1 MSEYADSVNVP
12 AETAGAPQTPD
23 MNVADKF
30 DALLGTTPKEEPEPE
45 EYDETDEPVDE
56 DENALQDEEEEKEEV
71 EAQAEPELY
80 KILIDGEEVEVS
92 LDELQNGYSRQS
104 DYTKKTQQLAQQR
117 KEAEA
122 LQQDYAQRVEQLNQF
137 AQEIQQQPNI
147 PEPAWTADPQAWERL
162 RHEDPV
168 QFVLE
173 KDAARDRQLARQ
185 ERQQQMQH
193 LQSEQQQLQQQQFA
207 QHLETQRQQLNELIP
222 AWSDREV
229 AKSEKQELRKWASDA
244 YGLTEQD
251 LSQAYDARL
260 VKILYDAW
268 SANKTTSQAK
278 QSLKKSPE
286 STVKTATKQGRNF
299 VPTDQ
304 NASRLKK
311 SMQSLKK
318 TGKTKDAVAVFD
330 ALLR

>member
-12 AETAGAPQTPD
+12 AETDGAPQTPD
-23 MNVADKF
+23 MIVADKF
-30 DALLGTTPKEEPEPE
+30 DDLLGTRPPEQTEEVDEPID
-45 EYDETDEPVDE
+45 EYDEDV
-56 DENALQDEEEEKEEV
+56 QDTQEEEEQEEV
-71 EAQAEPELY
+71 EVAPDLY
-80 KILIDGEEVEVS
+80 KVIIDGEEVEVS
-92 LDELQNGYSRQS
+92 LDELQKGYSRQS
-104 DYTKKTQQLAQQR
+104 DYTRKTQQLAQQR

-122 LQQDYAQRVEQLNQF
+122 LQQDYAQRVQQLNQF
-137 AQEIQQQPNI
+137 AQNLQQQPDI
-147 PEPAWTADPQAWERL
+147 PEPQWTADPQAWERL

-185 ERQQQMQH
+185 ERAQQMQY
-193 LQSEQQQLQQQQFA
+193 LQSEQQTLQQQQFA
-207 QHLETQRQQLNELIP
+207 QHLDTQRQQLNDLIP
-222 AWSDREV
+222 AWSDKET
-229 AKSEKQELRKWASDA
+229 AKAEKAELRKWASDA

-278 QSLKKSPE
+278 QQLKKPQE
-286 STVKTATKQGRNF
+286 STVKTAPKLGRNF
-299 VPTDQ
+299 TPTDEG
-304 NASRLKK
+304 ASRLKK
-311 SMQSLKK
+311 SMQRLQKS
-318 TGKTKDAVAVFD
+318 GRNQDAVAVFD

>member
-12 AETAGAPQTPD
+12 AETDGTPQTPD
-23 MNVADKF
+23 MIVADKF
-30 DALLGTTPKEEPEPE
+30 DDLLGTRPPEQTEEVDEPQD
-45 EYDETDEPVDE
+45 EYDDV
-56 DENALQDEEEEKEEV
+56 QDEEEETEEV
-71 EAQAEPELY
+71 EAAEPELY
-80 KILIDGEEVEVS
+80 KVIIDGEEVEVS
-92 LDELQNGYSRQS
+92 LDELQKGYSRQS
-104 DYTKKTQQLAQQR
+104 DYTRKTQQLAQQR

-122 LQQDYAQRVEQLNQF
+122 LQQDYAQRVQQLNQF
-137 AQEIQQQPNI
+137 AQQIQQQPDI
-147 PEPAWTADPQAWERL
+147 PEPQWTSDPQAWERL

-185 ERQQQMQH
+185 ERQQQMQY

-207 QHLETQRQQLNELIP
+207 QHLDTQRQQLNELIP
-222 AWSDREV
+222 AWSDKET
-229 AKSEKQELRKWASDA
+229 AKAEKAELRKWASDA

-268 SANKTTSQAK
+268 TANKTTSQAK
-278 QSLKKSPE
+278 QQLKKSPE
-286 STVKTATKQGRNF
+286 STVKTAPKMGRNF
-299 VPTDQ
+299 TPTDEG
-304 NASRLKK
+304 ASRLKK
-311 SMQSLKK
+311 SMQRLQKS
-318 TGKTKDAVAVFD
+318 GKNQDAVAVFD

>member
-12 AETAGAPQTPD
+12 AETDGTPQTPD
-23 MNVADKF
+23 MIVADKF
-30 DALLGTTPKEEPEPE
+30 DDLLGTRPPEQTEEVDEPQD
-45 EYDETDEPVDE
+45 EYDDV
-56 DENALQDEEEEKEEV
+56 QDEEEETEEV
-71 EAQAEPELY
+71 EAAEPELY
-80 KILIDGEEVEVS
+80 KVIIDGEEVEVS
-92 LDELQNGYSRQS
+92 LDELQKGYSRQS
-104 DYTKKTQQLAQQR
+104 DYTRKTQQLAQQR

-122 LQQDYAQRVEQLNQF
+122 LQQDYAQRVQYLNQF
-137 AQEIQQQPNI
+137 AQQIQQQPDI

-185 ERQQQMQH
+185 ERAQQMQY

-207 QHLETQRQQLNELIP
+207 QHLDTQRQQLNELIP
-222 AWSDREV
+222 AWSDKET
-229 AKSEKQELRKWASDA
+229 AKAEKAELRKWASDA

-268 SANKTTSQAK
+268 TANKTTSQAK
-278 QSLKKSPE
+278 QQLKKSPE
-286 STVKTATKQGRNF
+286 STVKTAPKMGRNF
-299 VPTDQ
+299 TPTDEG
-304 NASRLKK
+304 ASRLKK
-311 SMQSLKK
+311 SMQRLQKS
-318 TGKTKDAVAVFD
+318 GRNQDAVAVFD

>member
-12 AETAGAPQTPD
+12 AETDGAPQTPD
-23 MNVADKF
+23 MIVADKF
-30 DALLGTTPKEEPEPE
+30 DDLLGTRPNPQTE
-45 EYDETDEPVDE
+45 ETDEPQDE
-56 DENALQDEEEEKEEV
+56 YEDDVQEDEEEETEEEV
-71 EAQAEPELY
+71 EAAPDLY
-80 KILIDGEEVEVS
+80 KVIIDGEEVEVS
-92 LDELQNGYSRQS
+92 LDELQKGYSRQS
-104 DYTKKTQQLAQQR
+104 DYTRKTQQLAQQR

-122 LQQDYAQRVEQLNQF
+122 LQQDYAQRVQQLNQF
-137 AQEIQQQPNI
+137 AQNLQQQPDI
-147 PEPAWTADPQAWERL
+147 PEPQWTSDPQAWERL

-185 ERQQQMQH
+185 QRAQQMQY

-207 QHLETQRQQLNELIP
+207 QHLNTQRQQLNELIP
-222 AWSDREV
+222 AWSDKET
-229 AKSEKQELRKWASDA
+229 AKAEKAELRKWASDA

-268 SANKTTSQAK
+268 TANKTTSQAK
-278 QSLKKSPE
+278 QQLKKPQE
-286 STVKTATKQGRNF
+286 STVKTAPTRGRNF
-299 VPTDQ
+299 TPTDEG
-304 NASRLKK
+304 ASRLKK
-311 SMQSLKK
+311 SMQRLQKS
-318 TGKTKDAVAVFD
+318 GRNQDAVAVFD

>member
-1 MSEYADSVNVP
+1 MSEFADSIDVP
-12 AETAGAPQTPD
+12 VTDGTPEAQ
-23 MNVADKF
+23 ADNSIADRF
-30 DALLGTTPKEEPEPE
+30 DALMGTKPPEEEP
-45 EYDETDEPVDE
+45 DETDEPI
-56 DENALQDEEEEKEEV
+56 DEEEDVQDKQEEEEQEEV
-71 EAQAEPELY
+71 EGEPELY
-80 KILIDGEEVEVS
+80 KVIIDGEEVEVS
-92 LDELQNGYSRQS
+92 LDELQKGYSRQS
-104 DYTKKTQQLAQQR
+104 DYTRKTQQLAQQR

-137 AQEIQQQPNI
+137 AQQIQQQPDI
-147 PEPAWTADPQAWERL
+147 PEPQWTADPQAWERL

-173 KDAARDRQLARQ
+173 KDAARDREIARQ
-185 ERQQQMQH
+185 QRQQQMQY
-193 LQSEQQQLQQQQFA
+193 LQSEQAQLQQHQFA
-207 QHLETQRQQLNELIP
+207 QHIDGQRQQLNELIP
-222 AWSDREV
+222 AWSDKET

-268 SANKTTSQAK
+268 AANKTTSQAK
-278 QSLKKSPE
+278 QSLKKTPE

-311 SMQSLKK
+311 SMQTLKK
-318 TGKTKDAVAVFD
+318 TGRTQDAVAVFD

>member
-12 AETAGAPQTPD
+12 AETDGTPQTPD
-23 MNVADKF
+23 MIVADKF
-30 DALLGTTPKEEPEPE
+30 DDLLGTRPNPQTE
-45 EYDETDEPVDE
+45 ETDEPQDE
-56 DENALQDEEEEKEEV
+56 YDDVQDEEEETEEEV
-71 EAQAEPELY
+71 EAAPELY
-80 KILIDGEEVEVS
+80 KVIIDGEEVEVS
-92 LDELQNGYSRQS
+92 LDELQKGYSRQS
-104 DYTKKTQQLAQQR
+104 DYTRKTQQLAQQR

-122 LQQDYAQRVEQLNQF
+122 LQADYAQRVQQLNQF
-137 AQEIQQQPNI
+137 AQQIQQQPDI

-185 ERQQQMQH
+185 QRAQQMQY

-207 QHLETQRQQLNELIP
+207 QHLDGQRQQLNELIP
-222 AWSDREV
+222 AWSDKET
-229 AKSEKQELRKWASDA
+229 AKAEKAELRKWASDA

-278 QSLKKSPE
+278 QQLKKPQE
-286 STVKTATKQGRNF
+286 STVKTAPTRGRNF
-299 VPTDQ
+299 VPTDEG
-304 NASRLKK
+304 ASRLKK
-311 SMQSLKK
+311 SMQRLQKS
-318 TGKTKDAVAVFD
+318 GRNQDAVAVFD

>member
-1 MSEYADSVNVP
+1 MSEFADSVNVP
-12 AETAGAPQTPD
+12 VTNDGTPQTPD
-23 MNVADKF
+23 MLVADKF
-30 DALLGTTPKEEPEPE
+30 DALLGTTPKEEPDEIEEPQD
-45 EYDETDEPVDE
+45 EYDEDV
-56 DENALQDEEEEKEEV
+56 QDTQEEEEREEV
-71 EAQAEPELY
+71 EAAPELY
-80 KILIDGEEVEVS
+80 KVIIDGEEVEVS
-92 LDELQNGYSRQS
+92 LDELQKGYSRQS
-104 DYTKKTQQLAQQR
+104 DYTRKTQQLAQQR

-122 LQQDYAQRVEQLNQF
+122 LQQDYAQRVQQLNQF
-137 AQEIQQQPNI
+137 AQQIQQQPDI
-147 PEPAWTADPQAWERL
+147 PEPAWTSDPQAWERL

-185 ERQQQMQH
+185 QRAQQMQY

-207 QHLETQRQQLNELIP
+207 QHLDTQRQQLNELIP
-222 AWSDREV
+222 AWADREV
-229 AKSEKQELRKWASDA
+229 AKAEKQELRKWASDA

-278 QSLKKSPE
+278 QQLKKPSE
-286 STVKTATKQGRNF
+286 STVKTATTRGRNF
-299 VPTDQ
+299 APTDEG
-304 NASRLKK
+304 ASRLKK
-311 SMQSLKK
+311 SMQRLQKS
-318 TGKTKDAVAVFD
+318 GKNQDAVAVFD

>member
-1 MSEYADSVNVP
+1 MSEYADSVDVP
-12 AETAGAPQTPD
+12 VTSDGTPQTPD
-23 MNVADKF
+23 MQVADKF
-30 DALLGTTPKEEPEPE
+30 DALLGTTPKEEPDEIEEPID
-45 EYDETDEPVDE
+45 EYE
-56 DENALQDEEEEKEEV
+56 DDVQDSQEEEEEREEV
-71 EAQAEPELY
+71 EAAPELY
-80 KILIDGEEVEVS
+80 KVVIDGEEVEVS
-92 LDELQNGYSRQS
+92 LDELQKGYSRQS
-104 DYTKKTQQLAQQR
+104 DYTRKTQQLAQQR

-122 LQQDYAQRVEQLNQF
+122 LQQDYAQRVQQLNQF
-137 AQEIQQQPNI
+137 AQNLQQQPDI

-185 ERQQQMQH
+185 ERQQQMQY
-193 LQSEQQQLQQQQFA
+193 LQNEQQQLQQQQFA
-207 QHLETQRQQLNELIP
+207 QHLEGQRQQLNELIP

-229 AKSEKQELRKWASDA
+229 AKAEKQEIRKWASDA

-268 SANKTTSQAK
+268 SANKTQSQAK
-278 QSLKKSPE
+278 ETLKKSPE
-286 STVKTATKQGRNF
+286 STVKTATTKGRNF
-299 VPTDQ
+299 VPTDEG
-304 NASRLKK
+304 ASRLKK
-311 SMQSLKK
+311 SMQSLRK
-318 TGKTKDAVAVFD
+318 TGRNQDAVAVFD

>member
-12 AETAGAPQTPD
+12 AETDGTPQTPD
-23 MNVADKF
+23 MIVADKF
-30 DALLGTTPKEEPEPE
+30 DDLLGTRPNPQTEEVDEPQD
-45 EYDETDEPVDE
+45 EYDDVQE
-56 DENALQDEEEEKEEV
+56 DEEETEEEV

-80 KILIDGEEVEVS
+80 KVIIDGEEVEVS
-92 LDELQNGYSRQS
+92 LDELQKGYSRQS
-104 DYTKKTQQLAQQR
+104 DYTRKTQQLAQQR

-122 LQQDYAQRVEQLNQF
+122 LQQDYAQRVQYLNQF
-137 AQEIQQQPNI
+137 AQQIQQQPDI

-185 ERQQQMQH
+185 QRAQQMQY

-207 QHLETQRQQLNELIP
+207 QHLDGQRQQLNELIP
-222 AWSDREV
+222 AWSDKET
-229 AKSEKQELRKWASDA
+229 AKSEKAELRKWASDA

-268 SANKTTSQAK
+268 TANKTTSQAK
-278 QSLKKSPE
+278 QQLKKSPE
-286 STVKTATKQGRNF
+286 STVKTAPKMGRNF
-299 VPTDQ
+299 TPTDEG
-304 NASRLKK
+304 ASRLKK
-311 SMQSLKK
+311 SMQRLQKS
-318 TGKTKDAVAVFD
+318 GKNQDAVAVFD

>member
-12 AETAGAPQTPD
+12 AETDGTPQTPD
-23 MNVADKF
+23 MIVADKF
-30 DALLGTTPKEEPEPE
+30 DDLLGTRPNPQTEEV
-45 EYDETDEPVDE
+45 DEPQDE
-56 DENALQDEEEEKEEV
+56 YEDDVQDEEEETEEEV
-71 EAQAEPELY
+71 EAAPELY
-80 KILIDGEEVEVS
+80 KVIIDGEEVEVS
-92 LDELQNGYSRQS
+92 LDELQKGYSRQS
-104 DYTKKTQQLAQQR
+104 DYTRKTQQLAQQR

-122 LQQDYAQRVEQLNQF
+122 LQQDYAQRVQQLNQF
-137 AQEIQQQPNI
+137 AQQIQQQPDI

-185 ERQQQMQH
+185 ERAQQMQY

-207 QHLETQRQQLNELIP
+207 QHLDGQRQQLNELIP
-222 AWSDREV
+222 AWSDKET
-229 AKSEKQELRKWASDA
+229 AKAEKAELRKWASDA

-268 SANKTTSQAK
+268 TANKTTSQAK
-278 QSLKKSPE
+278 QQLKKPQE
-286 STVKTATKQGRNF
+286 STVKTAPKLGRNF
-299 VPTDQ
+299 TPTDEG
-304 NASRLKK
+304 ASRLKK
-311 SMQSLKK
+311 SMQRLQRS
-318 TGKTKDAVAVFD
+318 GRNQDAVAVFD

>member
-12 AETAGAPQTPD
+12 AETDGAPQTPD
-23 MNVADKF
+23 MIVADKF
-30 DALLGTTPKEEPEPE
+30 DDLLGTRPNPQTE
-45 EYDETDEPVDE
+45 ETDEPIDE
-56 DENALQDEEEEKEEV
+56 YEDDVQEDEEETQEEV
-71 EAQAEPELY
+71 EAAPDLY
-80 KILIDGEEVEVS
+80 KVIIDGEEVEVS
-92 LDELQNGYSRQS
+92 LDELQKGYSRQS
-104 DYTKKTQQLAQQR
+104 DYTRKTQQLAQQR

-122 LQQDYAQRVEQLNQF
+122 LQQDYAQRVQQLNQF
-137 AQEIQQQPNI
+137 AQQIQQQPDI

-185 ERQQQMQH
+185 ERAQQMQY

-207 QHLETQRQQLNELIP
+207 QHLNTQRQQLNELIP
-222 AWSDREV
+222 AWSDKET
-229 AKSEKQELRKWASDA
+229 AKSEKAELRKWASDA

-278 QSLKKSPE
+278 QQLKKPQE
-286 STVKTATKQGRNF
+286 STVKTAPKLGRNF
-299 VPTDQ
+299 TPTDEG
-304 NASRLKK
+304 ASRLKK
-311 SMQSLKK
+311 SMQRLQQS
-318 TGKTKDAVAVFD
+318 GRNQDAVAVFD

>member
-12 AETAGAPQTPD
+12 AETDGAPQTPD
-23 MNVADKF
+23 MIVADKF
-30 DALLGTTPKEEPEPE
+30 DDLLGTRPPEQTEEV
-45 EYDETDEPVDE
+45 DEPQDE
-56 DENALQDEEEEKEEV
+56 YEDDVQDEEETEEEV
-71 EAQAEPELY
+71 EAAPELY
-80 KILIDGEEVEVS
+80 KVIIDGEEVEVS
-92 LDELQNGYSRQS
+92 LDELQKGYSRQS
-104 DYTKKTQQLAQQR
+104 DYTRKTQQLAQQR

-122 LQQDYAQRVEQLNQF
+122 LQADYAQRVQQLNQF
-137 AQEIQQQPNI
+137 AQQIQQQPDI

-185 ERQQQMQH
+185 QRAQQMQY

-207 QHLETQRQQLNELIP
+207 QHLDGQRQQLNELIP
-222 AWSDREV
+222 AWSDKET
-229 AKSEKQELRKWASDA
+229 AKAEKAELRKWASDA

-278 QSLKKSPE
+278 QQLKKPQE
-286 STVKTATKQGRNF
+286 STVKTAPTRGRNF
-299 VPTDQ
+299 VPTDEG
-304 NASRLKK
+304 ASRLKK
-311 SMQSLKK
+311 SMQRLQKS
-318 TGKTKDAVAVFD
+318 GRNQDAVAVFD

>member
-12 AETAGAPQTPD
+12 AETDGTPQTPD
-23 MNVADKF
+23 MIVADKF
-30 DALLGTTPKEEPEPE
+30 DDLLGTRPNPQTEEV
-45 EYDETDEPVDE
+45 DEPQDE
-56 DENALQDEEEEKEEV
+56 YEDDVQDEEEETEEV
-71 EAQAEPELY
+71 EAAEPELY
-80 KILIDGEEVEVS
+80 KVIIDGEEVEVS
-92 LDELQNGYSRQS
+92 LDELQKGYSRQS
-104 DYTKKTQQLAQQR
+104 DYTRKTQQLAQQR

-122 LQQDYAQRVEQLNQF
+122 LQQDYAQRVQQLNQF
-137 AQEIQQQPNI
+137 AQQIQQQPDI

-185 ERQQQMQH
+185 QRAQQMQY

-207 QHLETQRQQLNELIP
+207 QHLDTQRQQLNELIP
-222 AWSDREV
+222 AWSDKET
-229 AKSEKQELRKWASDA
+229 AKAEKAELRKWASDA

-268 SANKTTSQAK
+268 TANKTTSQAK
-278 QSLKKSPE
+278 QQLKKPQE
-286 STVKTATKQGRNF
+286 STVKTAPKLGRNF
-299 VPTDQ
+299 TPTDEG
-304 NASRLKK
+304 ASRLKK
-311 SMQSLKK
+311 SMQRLQKS
-318 TGKTKDAVAVFD
+318 GKNQDAVAVFD

>member
-1 MSEYADSVNVP
+1 MSEYADSVDVP
-12 AETAGAPQTPD
+12 VTSDGTPQTPD
-23 MNVADKF
+23 MIVADKF
-30 DALLGTTPKEEPEPE
+30 DDLLGTRPPEQTEEVDEPQD
-45 EYDETDEPVDE
+45 EYDDV
-56 DENALQDEEEEKEEV
+56 QDEEEEAEEV
-71 EAQAEPELY
+71 EAAEPELY
-80 KILIDGEEVEVS
+80 KVIIDGEEVEVS
-92 LDELQNGYSRQS
+92 LDELQKGYSRQS
-104 DYTKKTQQLAQQR
+104 DYTRKTQQLAQQR

-122 LQQDYAQRVEQLNQF
+122 LQQDYAQRVQQLNQF
-137 AQEIQQQPNI
+137 AQNLQQQPDI

-185 ERQQQMQH
+185 QRAQQMQY

-207 QHLETQRQQLNELIP
+207 QHLDTQRQQLNELIP
-222 AWSDREV
+222 AWSDKET
-229 AKSEKQELRKWASDA
+229 AKAEKAELRKWASDA

-268 SANKTTSQAK
+268 TANKTTSQAK
-278 QSLKKSPE
+278 ESLKRSPE
-286 STVKTATKQGRNF
+286 STVRTAPKMGRNF

-311 SMQSLKK
+311 SMQTLKK
-318 TGKTKDAVAVFD
+318 TGRTQDAVAVFD

>member
-1 MSEYADSVNVP
+1 MSEYADSIDVP
-12 AETAGAPQTPD
+12 VTSDGTPQTPD
-23 MNVADKF
+23 MIVADKF
-30 DALLGTTPKEEPEPE
+30 DDLLGTRPPEQTEEVDEPQD
-45 EYDETDEPVDE
+45 EYDDDV
-56 DENALQDEEEEKEEV
+56 QDEEEETEEV
-71 EAQAEPELY
+71 EAAEPELY
-80 KILIDGEEVEVS
+80 KVIIDGEEVEVS
-92 LDELQNGYSRQS
+92 LDELQKGYSRQS
-104 DYTKKTQQLAQQR
+104 DYTRKTQQLAQQR

-122 LQQDYAQRVEQLNQF
+122 LQQDYAQRVQQLNQF
-137 AQEIQQQPNI
+137 AQNLQQQPDI

-185 ERQQQMQH
+185 ERQQQMQY
-193 LQSEQQQLQQQQFA
+193 LQSEQQNLQQQQFA
-207 QHLETQRQQLNELIP
+207 QHLDTQRQQLNELIP
-222 AWSDREV
+222 AWSDKET
-229 AKSEKQELRKWASDA
+229 AKAEKAELRKWASDA

-278 QSLKKSPE
+278 KQLKKPQE
-286 STVKTATKQGRNF
+286 STVKTAPKLGRNF
-299 VPTDQ
+299 TPTDEG
-304 NASRLKK
+304 ASRLKK
-311 SMQSLKK
+311 SMQRLQKS
-318 TGKTKDAVAVFD
+318 GRNQDAVAVFD